1 MSLFAISVRRF
12 SILFYAVMTLA
23 GLGALLVLGLFFIAV
38 RDLPQVPD
46 PLGRIIETP
55 PTEIF
60 AASGERLMIIGG
72 REVVPLNRISPFFIK
87 AMIAT
92 EDHRFWEHHGLDKL
106 RTLKALWIT
115 LFEPGRIQG
124 ASTIT
129 QQLAKN
135 LFFSYRRT
143 YIRKFRELLVALQIE
158 TRYSKRE
165 ILEAYLNQIP
175 FGVGAYGIEQ
185 AARSFFGKP
194 ALELN
199 LAESALLA
207 GLPKSPTRYNP
218 YRYFEQAKKRQRLV
232 LARMRAVGYATP
244 EETETAFQ
252 APLQLMSQRAGS
264 SKRSYFLDLVLNDLE
279 ERYGPEVVYH
289 GGLKVST
296 TLDPQQQAWAIE
308 SLQNGLNKLDRLMG
322 IADIDNAGDTQSL
335 SHPQGALAAIE
346 CNSGAVKALVGGRDY
361 SETEFNRAVES
372 NRLPGSGFKP
382 FLYYAAFEKLSLTP
396 ANVFVDKQIT
406 IPVVGASD
414 WTPKNFGREHE
425 GPMILKRALMK
436 SVNAVAAQLV
446 ERTGPDAVIDVARR
460 SGIKS
465 PLTSVYSVALGTS
478 GVSPLEMAT
487 AFSTFATGGI
497 RQEPFWIRRVE
508 DPLGR
513 VLEEHIVR
521 GQRSLDAGISY
532 QVVDMLRGVLTTGTG
547 RVVRRMG
554 FDLPAAGKTGTSD
567 DFRDAWFTGFTPTL
581 SVSVWVGHDRGMS
594 MRDVNGIGITGGRGA
609 APIWTEF
616 MIKATNGEPAR
627 EFTIPSDI
635 HFETVDPV
643 SGETAVQMTSNGV
656 KVALRSGQ
664 IAAALSD
671 QSATNKADRRAI
683 QATDEPATM
692 KAGRPSTKKAGKS
705 GAIQSEPSIF
715 EKADQSATNKADKST
730 ITEEDL
736 PPE

>member
-1 MSLFAISVRRF
+1 MSLFAVSLRRF
-12 SILFYAVMTLA
+12 SILFYLGLTLA
-23 GLGALLVLGLFFIAV
+23 GLGALLTTGLFFIAI
-38 RDLPQVPD
+38 RELPQVPQ

-60 AASGERLMIIGG
+60 AATGERLMVIGG

-87 AMIAT
+87 AVIAT

-115 LFEPGRIQG
+115 VFKSGRIQG

-143 YIRKFRELLVALQIE
+143 YMRKFRELLVALQIE
-158 TRYSKRE
+158 TQYSKRE

-185 AARSFFGKP
+185 AARSFFGKT

-218 YRYFEQAKKRQRLV
+218 YRYFKRAKKRQQLV
-232 LARMRAVGYATP
+232 LERMKAVGYATAD
-244 EETETAFQ
+244 EAEAAFQ
-252 APLQLMSQRAGS
+252 AVLQLTPHSAGTP
-264 SKRSYFLDLVLNDLE
+264 KGSYFLDMVLNDLE

-308 SLQNGLNKLDRLMG
+308 SLQNGLIKLDQLMG
-322 IADIDNAGDTQSL
+322 IADGENSDSASPLT
-335 SHPQGALAAIE
+335 HPQGALVAIE

-382 FLYYAAFEKLSLTP
+382 FLYYAAFEKLDLTP
-396 ANVFVDKQIT
+396 ANVFVDKAIT
-406 IPVVGASD
+406 IPVKGASD
-414 WTPKNFGREHE
+414 WRPKNFEREYE
-425 GPMILKRALMK
+425 GPMILKQALMK
-436 SVNAVAAQLV
+436 SVNVIAAQLV
-446 ERTGPDAVIDVARR
+446 ERVGPDAVIDVARR
-460 SGIKS
+460 CGINS
-465 PLTSVYSVALGTS
+465 ALTPVYSLALGTS
-478 GVSPLEMAT
+478 GVSPLEMAS
-487 AFSTFATGGI
+487 AFGTFATGGV
-497 RQEPFWIRRVE
+497 RHEPFWIRRIE

-513 VLEEHIVR
+513 VLQEQIVR
-521 GQRSLDAGISY
+521 GQRTLDTAIDF
-532 QVVDMLRGVLTTGTG
+532 QLVDMMRGVLTAGTG
-547 RVVRRMG
+547 RIIRRMG
-554 FDLPAAGKTGTSD
+554 FDLPAAGKTGTTD
-567 DFRDAWFTGFTPTL
+567 DYRDAWFTGFTPTL
-581 SVSVWVGHDRGMS
+581 SVSVWVGYDRGIS
-594 MRDVNGIGITGGRGA
+594 MRDVNGVGITGGRGA
-609 APIWTEF
+609 APIWADF
-616 MIKATNGEPAR
+616 MIKATSGEPPR
-627 EFTIPSDI
+627 EFTVPSNI
-635 HFETVDPV
+635 RFETVDPV
-643 SGETAVQMTSNGV
+643 SGEITSQWTRSPI

-664 IAAALSD
+664 VAAAVSD
-671 QSATNKADRRAI
+671 SPATNEADRPAV
-683 QATDEPATM
+683 QAVHE
-692 KAGRPSTKKAGKS
+692 PSTTRARQPAVDGAGGPDIEAEDNS
-705 GAIQSEPSIF
+705 AI
-715 EKADQSATNKADKST
+715 K
-730 ITEEDL
+730 EEDL

>member
-1 MSLFAISVRRF
+1 MSLFTVSARRF
-12 SILFYAVMTLA
+12 SIIFYAGMTLA
-23 GLGALLVLGLFFIAV
+23 GLGALLAVGLIFIAV
-38 RDLPQVPD
+38 RDLPQVPE

-60 AASGERLMIIGG
+60 AATGERLMIIGG
-72 REVVPLNRISPFFIK
+72 REVVPLNRISPFFIQ
-87 AMIAT
+87 AVIAT

-115 LFEPGRIQG
+115 LFEPGKIQG

-143 YIRKFRELLVALQIE
+143 YMRKFRELLVALQIE

-175 FGVGAYGIEQ
+175 FGVGAYGIER

-199 LAESALLA
+199 LAESSLLA

-218 YRYFEQAKKRQRLV
+218 YRYFERAKKRQQLV
-232 LARMRAVGYATP
+232 LARMIAVGYTTV
-244 EETETAFQ
+244 EEAEAAYQT
-252 APLQLMSQRAGS
+252 PLQLMPHPAGTR
-264 SKRSYFLDLVLNDLE
+264 KGSYFLDLVLNDLE

-296 TLDPQQQAWAIE
+296 TLDPEQQAWAIE
-308 SLQNGLNKLDRLMG
+308 SLQSGLVKLDQLIG
-322 IADIDNAGDTQSL
+322 IVDQDQTGDAKSL
-335 SHPQGALAAIE
+335 SHPQGALVAIE
-346 CNSGAVKALVGGRDY
+346 CNSGAVKAMVGGRAY
-361 SETEFNRAVES
+361 SETEFNRAIES

-396 ANVFVDKQIT
+396 ANVFVDRKIT

-414 WTPKNFGREHE
+414 WTPQNFGREHE

-436 SVNAVAAQLV
+436 SVNAIAAQLV
-446 ERTGPDAVIDVARR
+446 ERVGPDALVDVARR

-465 PLTSVYSVALGTS
+465 PLKPVFSLALGTS
-478 GVSPLEMAT
+478 GVSPLEMAA

-497 RQEPFWIRRVE
+497 RHEPFWIRRVE

-513 VLEEHIVR
+513 VLEEQILR
-521 GQRSLDAGISY
+521 GQRSLDASIGY
-532 QVVDMLRGVLTTGTG
+532 QVIDMMRGVLTGGTG
-547 RVVRRMG
+547 KVVRRLG

-581 SVSVWVGHDRGMS
+581 SVSVWVGYDRGMR
-594 MRDVNGIGITGGRGA
+594 MRDVNGVGITGGRGA
-609 APIWTEF
+609 APIWADF
-616 MIKATNGEPAR
+616 MIKATNGEPPR
-627 EFTIPSDI
+627 EFTVPSDI
-635 HFETVDPV
+635 QFETVDAV
-643 SGETAVQMTSNGV
+643 SGEIAGQWTSNRV
-656 KVALRSGQ
+656 KVALRFGQ
-664 IAAALSD
+664 VAGTAAD
-671 QSATNKADRRAI
+671 EPNVMEADRPGTAKSEQSI
-683 QATDEPATM
+683 IEKTDQPAVEQ
-692 KAGRPSTKKAGKS
+692 AGKS
-705 GAIQSEPSIF
+705 S
-715 EKADQSATNKADKST
+715 TNTEDRST

>member
-1 MSLFAISVRRF
+1 MSLFAVSVRRF
-12 SILFYAVMTLA
+12 STLFYAGMTLA
-23 GLGALLVLGLFFIAV
+23 GLGALLAVGLLFMAV
-38 RDLPQVPD
+38 RDLPQVPE
-46 PLGRIIETP
+46 PLSRIIETP

-60 AASGERLMIIGG
+60 AATGERLMIIGG
-72 REVVPLNRISPFFIK
+72 REVVPLNRISPFFIQ
-87 AMIAT
+87 AVIAT

-143 YIRKFRELLVALQIE
+143 YLRKFRELLVALQIE

-175 FGVGAYGIEQ
+175 FGVGAYGIER

-199 LAESALLA
+199 LAESSLLA

-218 YRYFEQAKKRQRLV
+218 YRYFERAKKRQQLV
-232 LARMRAVGYATP
+232 LARMSAVGYTTVAEAEAAYQTP
-244 EETETAFQ
+244 L
-252 APLQLMSQRAGS
+252 PLMPHPAGTP
-264 SKRSYFLDLVLNDLE
+264 KGSYFLDLVLNDLE

-296 TLDPQQQAWAIE
+296 TLDPEQQAWAIE
-308 SLQNGLNKLDRLMG
+308 SLQSGLVKLDQLMG
-322 IADIDNAGDTQSL
+322 IVDEDQTGDAKSL
-335 SHPQGALAAIE
+335 SHPQGALVAVE

-361 SETEFNRAVES
+361 SETEFNRAIGN

-396 ANVFVDKQIT
+396 ANVFVDRRIT

-414 WTPKNFGREHE
+414 WKPQNFGREHE

-436 SVNAVAAQLV
+436 SVNAIAAQLV
-446 ERTGPDAVIDVARR
+446 ERVGPDALIDVARR

-465 PLTSVYSVALGTS
+465 PLKPVYSLALGTS
-478 GVSPLEMAT
+478 GVSPLEMAA
-487 AFSTFATGGI
+487 AFSTLATGGI
-497 RQEPFWIRRVE
+497 RHEPFWISRVE

-513 VLEEHIVR
+513 VLEEQIVR
-521 GQRSLDAGISY
+521 GQRSLDASIGF
-532 QVVDMLRGVLTTGTG
+532 QVIDMMRGVLTSGTG
-547 RVVRRMG
+547 KVVRRLG

-581 SVSVWVGHDRGMS
+581 SVSVWVGYDRGMS
-594 MRDVNGIGITGGRGA
+594 MRDVNKIGITGGRGA
-609 APIWTEF
+609 APIWADF
-616 MIKATNGEPAR
+616 MIKATNGEPPR
-627 EFTIPSDI
+627 EFTVPSDI
-635 HFETVDPV
+635 HFETVDAV
-643 SGETAVQMTSNGV
+643 SGETAGEWTSNRV
-656 KVALRSGQ
+656 KVALRS
-664 IAAALSD
+664 D
-671 QSATNKADRRAI
+671 QVAGAIPEQPAI
-683 QATDEPATM
+683 QAADAPSTM
-692 KAGRPSTKKAGKS
+692 KADKSSTTKADKS
-705 GAIQSEPSIF
+705 GIVKPKQSNL
-715 EKADQSATNKADKST
+715 EKADQPAVEETGKSA

>member
-1 MSLFAISVRRF
+1 MSLFAANLRRF
-12 SILFYAVMTLA
+12 SILFYLGITLA
-23 GLGALLVLGLFFIAV
+23 GLGALLTTGLFFIAM
-38 RDLPQVPD
+38 RELPQVPE

-60 AASGERLMIIGG
+60 AATGERLMVIGG

-87 AMIAT
+87 AVIAT

-106 RTLKALWIT
+106 RTLKAMWIT
-115 LFEPGRIQG
+115 VFERGRIQG

-143 YIRKFRELLVALQIE
+143 YMRKFRELLVALQIE
-158 TRYSKRE
+158 TQFSKRE

-218 YRYFEQAKKRQRLV
+218 HRYFERAKKRQRLV
-232 LARMRAVGYATP
+232 LERMQAVGYTTVA
-244 EETETAFQ
+244 EAGAAFQ
-252 APLQLMSQRAGS
+252 AQLQLRPHAAGTP
-264 SKRSYFLDLVLNDLE
+264 KGSYFLDLVLNDLE

-308 SLQNGLNKLDRLMG
+308 SLQNGLIKLDQLLG
-322 IADIDNAGDTQSL
+322 ITDGDDTGSARPQT
-335 SHPQGALAAIE
+335 HPQGALVAIE

-382 FLYYAAFEKLSLTP
+382 FLYYAAFEKLGLTP
-396 ANVFVDKQIT
+396 ANIFVDKAIT
-406 IPVVGASD
+406 IPVTGASD
-414 WTPKNFGREHE
+414 WTPQNFGREYE
-425 GPMILKRALMK
+425 GPMILKQALMK
-436 SVNAVAAQLV
+436 SVNVIAAQLV
-446 ERTGPDAVIDVARR
+446 ERVGPDAVIDVARR
-460 SGIKS
+460 AGIKS
-465 PLTSVYSVALGTS
+465 ALTPVYSLALGTS
-478 GVSPLEMAT
+478 GVSPLEMAS
-487 AFSTFATGGI
+487 AFATFATGGV
-497 RQEPFWIRRVE
+497 RHEPFWIRRVE

-513 VLEEHIVR
+513 VLEEQIVR
-521 GQRSLDAGISY
+521 GQRTLDADLGF
-532 QVVDMLRGVLTTGTG
+532 QVVDMMRGVLTAGTG
-547 RVVRRMG
+547 RIARRMG
-554 FDLPAAGKTGTSD
+554 FDLPAAGKTGTTD

-581 SVSVWVGHDRGMS
+581 SVAVWVGYDRGIR
-594 MRDVNGIGITGGRGA
+594 MRDVNGVGITGGRGA
-609 APIWTEF
+609 APIWADF
-616 MIKATNGEPAR
+616 MIKATNGEPPR
-627 EFTIPSDI
+627 EFTVPSNI
-635 HFETVDPV
+635 RFETVDPV
-643 SGETAVQMTSNGV
+643 SGEIAGQWTHSPVQ
-656 KVALRSGQ
+656 VALRSGQ
-664 IAAALSD
+664 IAAAMPEP
-671 QSATNKADRRAI
+671 SAT
-683 QATDEPATM
+683 E
-692 KAGRPSTKKAGKS
+692 
-705 GAIQSEPSIF
+705 
-715 EKADQSATNKADKST
+715 KADKST

-736 PPE
+736 PPEQ

>member
-1 MSLFAISVRRF
+1 MSLFAVSLRRF
-12 SILFYAVMTLA
+12 SILFYLGLTLA
-23 GLGALLVLGLFFIAV
+23 GLGALLTTGLFFIAI
-38 RDLPQVPD
+38 RELPQVPQ

-60 AASGERLMIIGG
+60 AATGERLMVIGG

-87 AMIAT
+87 AVIAT

-115 LFEPGRIQG
+115 VFKSGRIQG

-143 YIRKFRELLVALQIE
+143 YMRKFRELLVALQIE
-158 TRYSKRE
+158 TQYSKRE

-185 AARSFFGKP
+185 AARAFFGKP

-218 YRYFEQAKKRQRLV
+218 YRYFKRAKKRQQLV
-232 LARMRAVGYATP
+232 LERMKAVGYATAD
-244 EETETAFQ
+244 EAEAAFQ
-252 APLQLMSQRAGS
+252 AALQLTPHSAGTP
-264 SKRSYFLDLVLNDLE
+264 KGSYFLDMVLNDLE

-308 SLQNGLNKLDRLMG
+308 SLQNGLIKLDQLMG
-322 IADIDNAGDTQSL
+322 IADGENSDSASPLT
-335 SHPQGALAAIE
+335 HPQGALVAIE

-382 FLYYAAFEKLSLTP
+382 FLYYAAFEKLDLTP
-396 ANVFVDKQIT
+396 ANVFVDKAIT
-406 IPVVGASD
+406 IPVKGASD
-414 WTPKNFGREHE
+414 WRPKNFEREYE
-425 GPMILKRALMK
+425 GPMILKQALMK
-436 SVNAVAAQLV
+436 SVNVIAAQLV
-446 ERTGPDAVIDVARR
+446 ERVGPDAVIDVARR
-460 SGIKS
+460 CGINS
-465 PLTSVYSVALGTS
+465 ALTPVYSLALGTS
-478 GVSPLEMAT
+478 GVSPLEMAS
-487 AFSTFATGGI
+487 AFGTFATGGV
-497 RQEPFWIRRVE
+497 RHEPFWIRRIE

-513 VLEEHIVR
+513 VLQEQIVR
-521 GQRSLDAGISY
+521 GQRTLDTAIDF
-532 QVVDMLRGVLTTGTG
+532 QLVDMMRGVLTAGTG
-547 RVVRRMG
+547 RIIRRMG
-554 FDLPAAGKTGTSD
+554 FDLPAAGKTGTTD
-567 DFRDAWFTGFTPTL
+567 DYRDAWFTGFTPTL
-581 SVSVWVGHDRGMS
+581 SVSVWVGYDRGIS
-594 MRDVNGIGITGGRGA
+594 MRDVNGVGITGGRGA
-609 APIWTEF
+609 APIWADF
-616 MIKATNGEPAR
+616 MIKATSGEPPR
-627 EFTIPSDI
+627 EFTVPSNI
-635 HFETVDPV
+635 RFETVDPV
-643 SGETAVQMTSNGV
+643 SGEIASQWTRSPI

-664 IAAALSD
+664 VAAAVSD
-671 QSATNKADRRAI
+671 SPATNEADRPAV
-683 QATDEPATM
+683 QAVHE
-692 KAGRPSTKKAGKS
+692 PSTTRARQPAVDGAGGPDIEAEDNS
-705 GAIQSEPSIF
+705 AI
-715 EKADQSATNKADKST
+715 K
-730 ITEEDL
+730 EEDL

>member
-1 MSLFAISVRRF
+1 MSLFAVSVRRF
-12 SILFYAVMTLA
+12 STLFYAGMTLA
-23 GLGALLVLGLFFIAV
+23 GLGALLAVGLLFMAV
-38 RDLPQVPD
+38 RDLPQVPE
-46 PLGRIIETP
+46 PLSRIIETP

-60 AASGERLMIIGG
+60 AATGERLMIIGG
-72 REVVPLNRISPFFIK
+72 REVVPLNRISPFFIQ
-87 AMIAT
+87 AVIAT

-143 YIRKFRELLVALQIE
+143 YLRKFRELLVALQIE

-175 FGVGAYGIEQ
+175 FGVGAYGIER

-199 LAESALLA
+199 LAESSLLA

-218 YRYFEQAKKRQRLV
+218 YRYFERAKKRQQLV
-232 LARMRAVGYATP
+232 LARMSAVGYTTVA
-244 EETETAFQ
+244 EAEAAYQ
-252 APLQLMSQRAGS
+252 APLQLMPHPAGTP
-264 SKRSYFLDLVLNDLE
+264 KGSYFLDLVLNDLE

-296 TLDPQQQAWAIE
+296 TLDPEQQAWAIE
-308 SLQNGLNKLDRLMG
+308 SLQSGLVKLDQLMG
-322 IADIDNAGDTQSL
+322 IVDEDQTGDAKSL
-335 SHPQGALAAIE
+335 SHPQGALVAVE

-361 SETEFNRAVES
+361 SETEFNRAIGN

-396 ANVFVDKQIT
+396 ANVFVDRRIT

-414 WTPKNFGREHE
+414 WKPQNFGREHE

-436 SVNAVAAQLV
+436 SVNAIAAQLV
-446 ERTGPDAVIDVARR
+446 ERVGPDALIDVARR

-465 PLTSVYSVALGTS
+465 PLKPVYSLALGTS
-478 GVSPLEMAT
+478 GVSPLEMAA
-487 AFSTFATGGI
+487 AFSTLATGGI
-497 RQEPFWIRRVE
+497 RHEPFWISRVE

-513 VLEEHIVR
+513 VLEEQIVR
-521 GQRSLDAGISY
+521 GQRSLDASIGF
-532 QVVDMLRGVLTTGTG
+532 QVIDMMRGVLTNGTG
-547 RVVRRMG
+547 KVVRRLG

-581 SVSVWVGHDRGMS
+581 SVSVWVGYDRGMR
-594 MRDVNGIGITGGRGA
+594 MRDVNKIGITGGRGA
-609 APIWTEF
+609 APIWADF
-616 MIKATNGEPAR
+616 MIKATNGEPPR
-627 EFTIPSDI
+627 EFTVPSDI
-635 HFETVDPV
+635 HFETVDAV
-643 SGETAVQMTSNGV
+643 SGETAGEWTSNRV
-656 KVALRSGQ
+656 KVALRS
-664 IAAALSD
+664 D
-671 QSATNKADRRAI
+671 QVAGAIPEQPAI
-683 QATDEPATM
+683 QAADA
-692 KAGRPSTKKAGKS
+692 PSTMKAGKS
-705 GAIQSEPSIF
+705 GTVKPKQSNL
-715 EKADQSATNKADKST
+715 EKADQPAVEETGKSATNKEDRST

-736 PPE
+736 PPD